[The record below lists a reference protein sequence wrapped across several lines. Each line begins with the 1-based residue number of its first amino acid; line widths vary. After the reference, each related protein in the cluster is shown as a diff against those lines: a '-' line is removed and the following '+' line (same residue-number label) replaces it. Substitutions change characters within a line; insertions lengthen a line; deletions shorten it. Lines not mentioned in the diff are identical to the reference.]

1 MAEKRKGE
9 KEMKSFE
16 IAILMFIG
24 YLCVYSIVCK
34 ICDTAIKCATAK
46 CVSMFAGKEK
56 KEEEK
61 NG

>member
-1 MAEKRKGE
+1 
-9 KEMKSFE
+9 MKSFE
-16 IAILMFIG
+16 IAILIFIT

-46 CVSMFAGKEK
+46 CVGMFAGKK
-56 KEEEK
+56 GEEN

>member
-1 MAEKRKGE
+1 
-9 KEMKSFE
+9 MKSFE

-34 ICDTAIKCATAK
+34 ICDTTIR
-46 CVSMFAGKEK
+46 CVSAKYVWIYMGKEK

-61 NG
+61 KNG